1 MPPEGPPRS
10 PRSRS
15 GPARSGPARVGG
27 AIRTG
32 AALALAGLR
41 LASTLLTIIPL
52 PQPRP
57 RLSPAESP
65 GQPHPTGPA
74 APDRATA
81 GAAMCWAP
89 VVGLLLG
96 AGAAGVHWLAGRAA
110 HTGPV
115 LAAALAI
122 AFLAVATGGLHLD
135 GLADLADGLGSRRPA
150 GDALEIMKRS
160 DTGPMGVASL
170 VLVLLIQVAALGA
183 AVTAGRGF
191 VAVAAAAVTARLA
204 ITACCVRGIRP
215 ARPAGLGALVAGS
228 VHPLAAAALILA
240 AVAAAAPFGTIFVV
254 AIAVGLAVAGALAAL
269 AIRALGGIT
278 GDVLGGIA
286 ELAAAACLV
295 VTALR

>member
-1 MPPEGPPRS
+1 MPPAGPPRS
-10 PRSRS
+10 PRPRS
-15 GPARSGPARVGG
+15 GPARSWPARVS
-27 AIRTG
+27 AAVRAG

-41 LASTLLTIIPL
+41 MAVTLLTIIPL

-57 RLSPAESP
+57 RLSPVESP
-65 GQPHPTGPA
+65 GQPGRPHP
-74 APDRATA
+74 PDRATA

-96 AGAAGVHWLAGRAA
+96 AGAAGVLWLAGRAG

-150 GDALEIMKRS
+150 DAALEIMKRS
-160 DTGPMGVASL
+160 DTGPMGVAAL
-170 VLVLLIQVAALGA
+170 VLVLVIQVAALGA

-191 VAVAAAAVTARLA
+191 VAVAAAAVTARLT